1 MASNGQSNG
10 GAQDNEQYGLA
21 EANRG
26 TGGLGIS
33 YPSLIHR
40 SESSQPL
47 VINAAPTTDPSSPP
61 HDTTAAQF
69 SQPDY
74 WNPQLS
80 GRTLGGFSPAAGSP
94 SAIPPQGDLRGS
106 IYSAWNRGSKTATY
120 QTLDDGNMAATQ
132 RERRDDDDSISLDS
146 LQMQDEGQQHPGE
159 TFSSARG
166 LDPDGYDAF
175 KKQARDSPPRP
186 PGAPAD
192 VRVSRLSWLA
202 VWLII
207 LSVYS
212 TILSGLWLGVAI
224 AQPRWGRTISSGG
237 SMTLSTANV
246 LTAIFAKTI
255 ELSFVTVFV
264 AFIGQVL
271 TRRAIA
277 ANAGMTIAEMTM
289 RTWIT
294 VSAYRIL
301 STIYKGTKL
310 TCPATGI
317 AVSEW
322 LDLAICRPHSPWR
335 LDSDRNACCNALHNS
350 L

>member
-1 MASNGQSNG
+1 MASNGQVDG
-10 GAQDNEQYGLA
+10 AAQDNEQYGSA
-21 EANRG
+21 RPGHVA
-26 TGGLGIS
+26 GGLGIS
-33 YPSLIHR
+33 YPALIQR

-47 VINAAPTTDPSSPP
+47 VTNAAPNAGPSSPP
-61 HDTTAAQF
+61 YDTAAPF
-69 SQPDY
+69 GQPDY

-80 GRTLGGFSPAAGSP
+80 GRTLGGFSPTMSSP
-94 SAIPPQGDLRGS
+94 NAVPSEGELKGS
-106 IYSAWNRGSKTATY
+106 IYSAWDRGSKTATY
-120 QTLDDGNMAATQ
+120 ENLNHDREAMAGG
-132 RERRDDDDSISLDS
+132 RERRADDDSISLDS
-146 LQMQDEGQQHPGE
+146 LQIQDESQQYSSDTVG
-159 TFSSARG
+159 SARQIDSG
-166 LDPDGYDAF
+166 DYDDF
-175 KKQARDSPPRP
+175 KKQAQGSPRP

-192 VRVSRLSWLA
+192 VRVSRLSWLS

-212 TILSGLWLGVAI
+212 TILSGMWLGVAI

-237 SMTLSTANV
+237 SMDLSTANV

-271 TRRAIA
+271 TKRAITT
-277 ANAGMTIAEMTM
+277 NAGMTIAEMTM

-294 VSAYRIL
+294 VSAHLHTEIRRR
-301 STIYKGTKL
+301 SAHL

-317 AVSEW
+317 AAGERTDST
-322 LDLAICRPHSPWR
+322 IRRPYRPRHPH
-335 LDSDRNACCNALHNS
+335 SDRNACCDALHHS